1 MDPEI
6 IWMLLGIFLI
16 LAEFAVPGLVVVFF
30 GFSALIVGVLIWAE
44 IIPGK
49 GPPPFVVFAAVS
61 LGTLLLLRKQCKSW
75 FVGRS
80 LGSQIAGEDDD
91 FLGREAIVASG
102 FDNSNSRAKAGRV
115 TYRGTQWDARTEE
128 ETQLK
133 TGDPV
138 KIIDRKDSV
147 LIVEKVT
154 AN

>member
-16 LAEFAVPGLVVVFF
+16 LAEFVVPGLVVIFF
-30 GFSALIVGVLIWAE
+30 GFGALMVGLLILAGM
-44 IIPGK
+44 PGK
-49 GPPPFVVFAAVS
+49 GPLPFVVFAAVS

-75 FVGRS
+75 FVGKS
-80 LGSQIAGEDDD
+80 IGSQITGEDDD

-102 FDNSNSRAKAGRV
+102 FDNARAQAGRV

-154 AN
+154 AK

>member
-16 LAEFAVPGLVVVFF
+16 LAEFVVPGLVVVFF
-30 GFSALIVGVLIWAE
+30 GFSALIVGLLIWAGM
-44 IIPGK
+44 PGE
-49 GPPPFVVFAAVS
+49 GPLPFVVFAIVS

-75 FVGRS
+75 FVGKS
-80 LGSQIAGEDDD
+80 IGSQIAGEDDD

-102 FDNSNSRAKAGRV
+102 FDNARAQAGRV
-115 TYRGTQWDARTEE
+115 TYRGTQWDARTKE

-138 KIIDRKDSV
+138 KIIGRKDSV
-147 LIVEKVT
+147 LIIEKVT

>member
-16 LAEFAVPGLVVVFF
+16 LAEFAVPGLVVIFF
-30 GFSALIVGVLIWAE
+30 GFSALIVGLLIWA
-44 IIPGK
+44 GMK
-49 GPPPFVVFAAVS
+49 GEGPLPFVVFAVVS

-91 FLGREAIVASG
+91 FLGREAIVASV
-102 FDNSNSRAKAGRV
+102 FDNSRAQAGRV
-115 TYRGTQWDARTEE
+115 TYRGTQWDARTNEE
-128 ETQLK
+128 IHLK

-138 KIIDRKDSV
+138 KIIGRKDSV
-147 LIVEKVT
+147 LIIEKIT

>member
-16 LAEFAVPGLVVVFF
+16 LAEFVVPGLVVVFF
-30 GFSALIVGVLIWAE
+30 GFSALIVGLLIWAGM
-44 IIPGK
+44 PGE
-49 GPPPFVVFAAVS
+49 GPLPFVVFAAVS

-75 FVGRS
+75 FVGKS
-80 LGSQIAGEDDD
+80 IGSQIAGEDDD

-102 FDNSNSRAKAGRV
+102 FDNARAQAGRV
-115 TYRGTQWDARTEE
+115 TYRGTQWDARTKE

-138 KIIDRKDSV
+138 KIIGRKDSV

>member
-16 LAEFAVPGLVVVFF
+16 LAEFAVPGLIVVFF
-30 GFSALIVGVLIWAE
+30 GFSALIVGLLIWAE

-49 GPPPFVVFAAVS
+49 GPLPFVVFAVVS

-75 FVGRS
+75 FVGKS
-80 LGSQIAGEDDD
+80 IGSQQIAGEDDD

-102 FDNSNSRAKAGRV
+102 FDNSRAKAGRV

-128 ETQLK
+128 ETPLK

>member
-1 MDPEI
+1 MNPEI

-16 LAEFAVPGLVVVFF
+16 LAEFAVPGLVVIFF
-30 GFSALIVGVLIWAE
+30 GFSALIVGLLIWPG
-44 IIPGK
+44 IIPGE
-49 GPPPFVVFAAVS
+49 GSLPFIVFAIVS

-75 FVGRS
+75 FVGKS
-80 LGSQIAGEDDD
+80 IGSQVANEDDD

-102 FDNSNSRAKAGRV
+102 FDNARAKAGRV

-128 ETQLK
+128 EAQLK

-138 KIIDRKDSV
+138 KIIGRQDSV
-147 LIVEKVT
+147 LIIEKVT

>member
-30 GFSALIVGVLIWAE
+30 GFSALIVGLLIWPG
-44 IIPGK
+44 IIPEE
-49 GPPPFVVFAAVS
+49 GPLPFVVFAVVS

-75 FVGRS
+75 FVGKS
-80 LGSQIAGEDDD
+80 IGSQITGEDDD

-102 FDNSNSRAKAGRV
+102 FDNARVQAGRV
-115 TYRGTQWDARTEE
+115 TYRGTQWDARTAEE
-128 ETQLK
+128 SPLK
-133 TGDPV
+133 AGDPV
-138 KIIDRKDSV
+138 KIIGRKDSV

>member
-16 LAEFAVPGLVVVFF
+16 LAEFVVPGLVVVFF
-30 GFSALIVGVLIWAE
+30 GFSALIVGLLIWAGM
-44 IIPGK
+44 PGE
-49 GPPPFVVFAAVS
+49 GPLPFVVFAAVS

-75 FVGRS
+75 FVGKS
-80 LGSQIAGEDDD
+80 IGSQIAGEDDD
-91 FLGREAIVASG
+91 FLGREAVVASG
-102 FDNSNSRAKAGRV
+102 FDNARAQAGRV
-115 TYRGTQWDARTEE
+115 TYRGTQWDARTKE

-138 KIIDRKDSV
+138 KIIGRKDSV
-147 LIVEKVT
+147 LIIEKIT

>member
-6 IWMLLGIFLI
+6 IWLLLGIFLI
-16 LAEFAVPGLVVVFF
+16 LAEFAVPGLVVIFF
-30 GFSALIVGVLIWAE
+30 GFSALIVGILIWTE
-44 IIPGK
+44 IIPGE
-49 GPPPFVVFAAVS
+49 GPPPFVVFAIVS

-102 FDNSNSRAKAGRV
+102 FDNSRAQAGRV
-115 TYRGTQWDARTEE
+115 TYRGTQWDARTVE
-128 ETQLK
+128 ETPLK
-133 TGDPV
+133 AGDPV
-138 KIIDRKDSV
+138 KIIGRKDSV
-147 LIVEKVT
+147 LIVEKIA

>member
-16 LAEFAVPGLVVVFF
+16 LAEFAVPGLVVIFF
-30 GFSALIVGVLIWAE
+30 GFGALIVGLLILAGM
-44 IIPGK
+44 PGE
-49 GPPPFVVFAAVS
+49 GPLPFVVFAAVS

-80 LGSQIAGEDDD
+80 FGAQIAGEDDD

-102 FDNSNSRAKAGRV
+102 FDNSRAKAGRV
-115 TYRGTQWDARTEE
+115 TYRGTQWDARTAEE
-128 ETQLK
+128 FPLK
-133 TGDPV
+133 AGDSV
-138 KIIDRKDSV
+138 KIIGRKDSV

-154 AN
+154 AK